1 MSTSGT
7 GTGTAVKSDFKPVLW
22 TPGDWNAFFGFGTN
36 ILVNMLVLTGLLRF
50 VLKMP
55 DSLVFGRILP
65 ALGLMMCLSTF
76 YYAFLAY
83 RLAQRTGRSD
93 VCALPSGVSVPHMF
107 IVTFVIMLPVTLKT
121 GDPMK
126 GWSAGLVWVFFQS
139 FILMIGGFVAP
150 LIRRITPR
158 AALLG
163 TLAGVSVTFISMRPA
178 LEMYMTPQIG
188 LVCFAIILVS
198 WFGGVKYP
206 RGIPAGL
213 VAIAVGMIIAWGSNL
228 FGLGLGGLSVKGV
241 GDAFASFGFSVP
253 IPAVGYVFSGFE
265 FLGVILV
272 TAIPFGIYD
281 LVEAMDNVESAEAAG
296 DEYPTTRVLTADG
309 IVSLIGC
316 LMGNPF
322 INAVYIGHPGWKAMG
337 GRIGYSA
344 ATGVMVVLL
353 SWFGIISVLLAL
365 VPVVA
370 ISPILLYIGMLIGAQ
385 AFQTTPV
392 KHAPAIVLALTPH
405 LAAWAKLQIDTMLG
419 STINA
424 AQSVGGLAADK
435 VDAVKSA
442 AIASLPQQG
451 VLYHGLEVMGGGSIL
466 AGLILGAIGVFV
478 IERDFAKASAFAL
491 AGAVLTYFGFMHGEA
506 VGIGGGLGVTP
517 GVALAYAVVAAGFF
531 AVEKFGTSTDFI
543 SHPETPLAAP
553 AE

>member
-1 MSTSGT
+1 MM
-7 GTGTAVKSDFKPVLW
+7 TAIASEMKRPALW

-55 DSLVFGRILP
+55 DSLVFGRILT
-65 ALGLMMCLSTF
+65 ALGLMMCLSTM

-83 RLAQRTGRSD
+83 RLALKTGRSD
-93 VCALPSGVSVPHMF
+93 VCALPSGMSVPHMF
-107 IVTFVIMLPVTLKT
+107 MRPFVTSLPITLKT
-121 GDPMK
+121 NDPIK
-126 GWSAGLVWVFFQS
+126 GWEAGLVWVFFQS
-139 FILMIGGFVAP
+139 FILMIGGFIAP
-150 LIRRITPR
+150 FIRKVTPR

-163 TLAGVSVTFISMRPA
+163 TLAGVSITFISMRPA

-188 LVCFAIILVS
+188 LICFAIILVS

-213 VAIAVGMIIAWGSNL
+213 VAIAAGMVIAWGSNL
-228 FGLGLGGLSVKGV
+228 FGLGLGGLSLKGV
-241 GDAFASFGFSVP
+241 GDAFANFGFSVP
-253 IPAVGYVFSGFE
+253 IPAVGEVFSGFE
-265 FLGVILV
+265 FLGIILV

-309 IVSLIGC
+309 VVSLIGC

-344 ATGVMVVLL
+344 ATGIMVVLL

-392 KHAPAIVLALTPH
+392 RHAPAIVLALTPH
-405 LAAWAKLQIDTMLG
+405 LAAWGKLQIDTMLG
-419 STINA
+419 STLNA
-424 AQSVGGLAADK
+424 AQAVGGLTADK
-435 VDAVKSA
+435 VGAVKTA
-442 AIASLPQQG
+442 AIAALPQQG

-466 AGLILGAIGVFV
+466 AGLVLGAIGVFV
-478 IERDFAKASAFAL
+478 IEREFNKASAFAF
-491 AGAVLTYFGFMHGEA
+491 AGAIMTYFGFMHGES
-506 VGIGGGLGVTP
+506 VGIGGGLGV
-517 GVALAYAVVAAGFF
+517 AACVG
-531 AVEKFGTSTDFI
+531 
-543 SHPETPLAAP
+543 
-553 AE
+553 

>member
-1 MSTSGT
+1 MTST
-7 GTGTAVKSDFKPVLW
+7 ASDTKTPTLW
-22 TPGDWNAFFGFGTN
+22 TSGDWNAFFGFGTN

-65 ALGLMMCLSTF
+65 ALGLMMCLSTM

-83 RLAQRTGRSD
+83 RLARKTGRSD

-107 IVTFVIMLPVTLKT
+107 IVTFVIMLPITLKT
-121 GDPMK
+121 NDPIK
-126 GWSAGLVWVFFQS
+126 GWEAGLVWVFFQS

-150 LIRRITPR
+150 YVRKITPR

-163 TLAGVSVTFISMRPA
+163 TLAGVSVPFISMRPA
-178 LEMYMTPQIG
+178 LEMYITPVIG
-188 LVCFAIILVS
+188 LTCFAIIVVS
-198 WFGGVKYP
+198 WFGGFKYP
-206 RGIPAGL
+206 KGIPAGL

-228 FGLGLGGLSVKGV
+228 FGLNYGGLSLGGLRS
-241 GDAFASFGFSVP
+241 AFGNFGFSVP
-253 IPAVGYVFSGFE
+253 IPAVNHVFSGFE

-296 DEYPTTRVLTADG
+296 DAYPTTRVLTADG
-309 IVSLIGC
+309 VVSLIGC

-344 ATGVMVVLL
+344 ATGIMVIIL
-353 SWFGIISVLLAL
+353 SWFAIISVLLAL

-385 AFQTTPV
+385 AFQTTPT

-405 LAAWAKLQIDTMLG
+405 LAAWCKTMLDG
-419 STINA
+419 ALGA
-424 AQSVGGLAADK
+424 AGT
-435 VDAVKSA
+435 SA
-442 AIASLPQQG
+442 AALGLDKLGQVG
-451 VLYHGLEVMGGGSIL
+451 VLYHGFEVLGGGSIL
-466 AGLILGAIGVFV
+466 TGLVLGAIGVFV
-478 IERDFAKASAFAL
+478 IEKKFMEAAAFAL
-491 AGAVLTYFGFMHGEA
+491 SGAVLTFFGFMHGES
-506 VGIGGGLGVTP
+506 VGFAVTP
-517 GVALAYAVVAAGFF
+517 TVAIAYTIVAVFLFGLSRSAAILS
-531 AVEKFGTSTDFI
+531 AVEPSEPKAM
-543 SHPETPLAAP
+543 AATP

>member
-7 GTGTAVKSDFKPVLW
+7 ATSAPSGFKPAVW
-22 TPGDWNAFFGFGTN
+22 TSGDWNAFFGFGTN

-55 DSLVFGRILP
+55 DSIVFGRILP

-83 RLAQRTGRSD
+83 RLAQKTGRND
-93 VCALPSGVSVPHMF
+93 VCALPSGISVPHMF
-107 IVTFVIMLPVTLKT
+107 IVTFVIMLPIAIKT
-121 GDPMK
+121 GDPLK

-139 FILMIGGFVAP
+139 FMLMIGGFIAP
-150 LIRRITPR
+150 IVRRITPR

-178 LEMYMTPQIG
+178 LEMYATPQIG

-206 RGIPAGL
+206 KGTPAGL
-213 VAIAVGMIIAWGSNL
+213 VAIAAGMIIGWGSNI
-228 FGLGLGGLSVKGV
+228 FGLGLGGLSIKGV
-241 GDAFASFGFSVP
+241 GDAFANFGFSVP
-253 IPAVGYVFSGFE
+253 IPAVNYVFSGFE
-265 FLGVILV
+265 YLGIILV
-272 TAIPFGIYD
+272 TAVPFGIYD

-296 DEYPTTRVLTADG
+296 DPYPTTRVLTADG
-309 IVSLIGC
+309 VVSLIGC

-344 ATGVMVVLL
+344 ATGVMVIVL
-353 SWFGIISVLLAL
+353 SWFGIISVLLAV

-370 ISPILLYIGMLIGAQ
+370 ILPILLYIGMLIGAQ

-392 KHAPAIVLALTPH
+392 KHAPAIVLALFPH
-405 LAAWAKLQIDTMLG
+405 LAAWAKLLIDTGMA
-419 STINA
+419 SMTNA
-424 AQSVGGLAADK
+424 MQTVGGLSPEKLAE
-435 VDAVKSA
+435 VKTA
-442 AIASLPQQG
+442 AIMSLPQQG
-451 VLYHGLEVMGGGSIL
+451 VIYHGLEVMGGGSIL
-466 AGLILGAIGVFV
+466 TGLVLGAIGVFV
-478 IERDFAKASAFAL
+478 IERDFVKASAFAF

-517 GVALAYAVVAAGFF
+517 AVALSYAVVAVGLYALGRL
-531 AVEKFGTSTDFI
+531 GTSADFA
-543 SHPETPLAAP
+543 SHPEMPVAAP

>member
-1 MSTSGT
+1 MM
-7 GTGTAVKSDFKPVLW
+7 TATASEMKRPALW
-22 TPGDWNAFFGFGTN
+22 TAGDWNAFFGFGTN

-65 ALGLMMCLSTF
+65 ALGLMMCLSTL

-83 RLAQRTGRSD
+83 RLALKSGRSD

-107 IVTFVIMLPVTLKT
+107 IVTFVIMLPITLKT
-121 GDPMK
+121 NDPIK
-126 GWSAGLVWVFFQS
+126 GWEAGLVWVFFQS
-139 FILMIGGFVAP
+139 FILMIGGFIAP
-150 LIRRITPR
+150 YIRKITPR

-163 TLAGVSVTFISMRPA
+163 ALAGISITFISMRPA
-178 LEMYMTPQIG
+178 LEMFMTPGIG
-188 LVCFAIILVS
+188 LVCFAIIMVS
-198 WFGGVKYP
+198 WFGGYKYP
-206 RGIPAGL
+206 KGIPAGL
-213 VAIAVGMIIAWGSNL
+213 VAIAAGMLIAWGSNL
-228 FGLGLGGLSVKGV
+228 FGLGYGGMSLEKVSG
-241 GDAFASFGFSVP
+241 AFANFGFSVP
-253 IPAVGYVFSGFE
+253 VPAIDHVFSGFQ
-265 FLGVILV
+265 FLGIILV

-309 IVSLIGC
+309 VVSLIGC

-322 INAVYIGHPGWKAMG
+322 INAVYIGRPGWKAMG

-344 ATGVMVVLL
+344 ATGIMVVLL

-419 STINA
+419 STIAA

-442 AIASLPQQG
+442 AISALPQQG

-466 AGLILGAIGVFV
+466 AGLVLGAIGVFV
-478 IERDFAKASAFAL
+478 IERDFLKASAFAL
-491 AGAVLTYFGFMHGEA
+491 AGAVMTYFGFMHGEA
-506 VGIGGGLGVTP
+506 VGVGGGLGVTP
-517 GVALAYAVVAAGFF
+517 GVALAYLVMAGGLYALARTSPSESYSSQPEMPVA
-531 AVEKFGTSTDFI
+531 T
-543 SHPETPLAAP
+543 P

>member
-1 MSTSGT
+1 MSGSGA
-7 GTGTAVKSDFKPVLW
+7 TAVKSDFKPVLW
-22 TPGDWNAFFGFGTN
+22 TPGDWNAFFGFGTS

-50 VLKMP
+50 LLKMP

-65 ALGLMMCLSTF
+65 ALGLMMCMSTF
-76 YYAFLAY
+76 YYAWLAY
-83 RLAQRTGRSD
+83 RLALRTGRTD

-107 IVTFVIMLPVTLKT
+107 IVTFVIMLPITLKT
-121 GDPMK
+121 GDPLK

-150 LIRRITPR
+150 YIRRITPR

-178 LEMYMTPQIG
+178 LEMFMTPQIG
-188 LVCFAIILVS
+188 LICFAIILVS
-198 WFGGVKYP
+198 WFGGVRYP

-213 VAIAVGMIIAWGSNL
+213 MAIAAGMVIGWGSNL
-228 FGLGLGGLSVKGV
+228 FGLGLGGLSLKGL
-241 GDAFASFGFSVP
+241 GDAFANFGFSVP

-265 FLGVILV
+265 YLGVILV

-296 DEYPTTRVLTADG
+296 DGYPTTRVLTADG
-309 IVSLIGC
+309 VVSLIGC

-344 ATGVMVVLL
+344 ATGVMVIVL
-353 SWFGIISVLLAL
+353 SWLGIISVLLAL

-370 ISPILLYIGMLIGAQ
+370 ISPILLYIGMLIAAQ
-385 AFQTTPV
+385 AFQTTPL
-392 KHAPAIVLALTPH
+392 KHAPAIGLAFTPH
-405 LAAWAKLQIDTMLG
+405 LAAWAKLQVDTVLG
-419 STINA
+419 STLNA
-424 AQSVGGLAADK
+424 AQSVGGMAADK
-435 VDAVKSA
+435 AGEVKAA
-442 AIASLPQQG
+442 AIASLPQGG
-451 VLYHGLEVMGGGSIL
+451 VLYRGLEVMGGGSIL
-466 AGLILGAIGVFV
+466 AGLVLGAIGVFV
-478 IERDFAKASAFAL
+478 IERDFLKASAFAL
-491 AGAVLTYFGFMHGEA
+491 AGAVLTYFGFMHGES
-506 VGIGGGLGVTP
+506 VGVGGGLGVTP
-517 GVALAYAVVAAGFF
+517 AVALAYAVVAAGFF
-531 AVEKFGTSTDFI
+531 ALGKFGLSEDYV

>member
-1 MSTSGT
+1 MSTSAT
-7 GTGTAVKSDFKPVLW
+7 GTSGTSTFKPALW
-22 TPGDWNAFFGFGTN
+22 TPGDWNALFGFGTN

-55 DSLVFGRILP
+55 DSIVFGRILP

-76 YYAFLAY
+76 YYAYLAY
-83 RLAQRTGRSD
+83 KLAQKIGRND

-107 IVTFVIMLPVTLKT
+107 IVTFVIMLPITLKT
-121 GDPMK
+121 GDPVK

-139 FILMIGGFVAP
+139 FILMIGGFIAP
-150 LIRRITPR
+150 YIRKITPR

-188 LVCFAIILVS
+188 LVCFAIILAS
-198 WFGGVKYP
+198 WFGGVKYWK
-206 RGIPAGL
+206 GMPAGL
-213 VAIAVGMIIAWGSNL
+213 VAIAVGMVIAWGSNL
-228 FGLGLGGLSVKGV
+228 FGLGLGGLSLKGV
-241 GDAFASFGFSVP
+241 GDAFANFGFSVP
-253 IPAVGYVFSGFE
+253 LPAFGHVFSGFE
-265 FLGVILV
+265 FLGIILV

-344 ATGVMVVLL
+344 ATGIMVVLL
-353 SWFGIISVLLAL
+353 SWFGIIAVLLAL

-392 KHAPAIVLALTPH
+392 KHAPAVVLALTPH

-419 STINA
+419 ASMTA
-424 AQSVGGLAADK
+424 AQTVGGLAADK
-435 VDAVKSA
+435 VGAVKEA

-451 VLYHGLEVMGGGSIL
+451 VFYHGLEVMGGGAIL
-466 AGLILGAIGVFV
+466 GGLVLGAIGVFV
-478 IERDFAKASAFAL
+478 IERDFLKASAFAL
-491 AGAVLTYFGFMHGEA
+491 AGAVMTYFGFMHGEA

-517 GVALAYAVVAAGFF
+517 GVALAYVVMAAGLF
-531 AVEKFGTSTDFI
+531 ALAKSGEGVTYTAHAE
-543 SHPETPLAAP
+543 PVAAP

>member
-1 MSTSGT
+1 MSTTTVS
-7 GTGTAVKSDFKPVLW
+7 ADFRPKLW
-22 TPGDWNAFFGFGTN
+22 SPGDWNAFFGFGTN

-50 VLKMP
+50 VIKMP
-55 DSLVFGRILP
+55 DPIVFGRILP
-65 ALGLMMCLSTF
+65 AMGLMMCLSTF

-83 RLAQRTGRSD
+83 QLAKKTGRSD
-93 VCALPSGVSVPHMF
+93 VCAMPSGISVPHMF
-107 IVTFVIMLPVTLKT
+107 IVTFVIMRPIPIKT

-139 FILMIGGFVAP
+139 FILMIGGFIAP
-150 LIRRITPR
+150 VIRRITPR

-163 TLAGVSVTFISMRPA
+163 TLAGVSVTFIAMRPA

-188 LVCFAIILVS
+188 LICFAIILVS
-198 WFGGVKYP
+198 WFGGVKSLK
-206 RGIPAGL
+206 GIPAGL
-213 VAIAVGMIIAWGSNL
+213 VAIAAGMIIAWGSNL

-253 IPAVGYVFSGFE
+253 LPAVNQVFSGFE

-309 IVSLIGC
+309 VVSLIGC

-344 ATGVMVVLL
+344 AAGIMVIIL
-353 SWFGIISVLLAL
+353 SWFGIISVMLAL

-405 LAAWAKLQIDTMLG
+405 LAAWGKLQIDTMLG
-419 STINA
+419 STVNA
-424 AQSVGGLAADK
+424 AQAVGGLAADK
-435 VDAVKSA
+435 VDAVKTA
-442 AIASLPQQG
+442 AIAALPQQG

-478 IERDFAKASAFAL
+478 IERDFVRASAFSL

-506 VGIGGGLGVTP
+506 VGIGGGFGVTP
-517 GVALAYAVVAAGFF
+517 GVALAYAVVAAAFF
-531 AVEKFGTSTDFI
+531 AVGKVGTSTSYVPQHDM
-543 SHPETPLAAP
+543 PLT
-553 AE
+553 